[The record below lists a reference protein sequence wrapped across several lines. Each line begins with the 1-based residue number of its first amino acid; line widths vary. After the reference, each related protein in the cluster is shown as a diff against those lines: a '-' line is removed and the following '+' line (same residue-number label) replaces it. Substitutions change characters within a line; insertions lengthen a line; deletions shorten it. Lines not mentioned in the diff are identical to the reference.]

1 MAVADS
7 YTVHAGET
15 LTIAAAA
22 GLLANDSD
30 GDGDALSVLSF
41 SAAANG
47 TLNVVTDGSFT
58 YAPNPGFTGTETIT
72 YTISDGTTTSSGTL
86 TIEVQNAAPA
96 AVDDSY
102 TVHAGETL
110 TIAAAAGLLANDS
123 DGDGDAL
130 SVLSFSA
137 AANGTLNVVTD
148 GSFTYA
154 PNPGFTGTE
163 TITYT
168 ISDGTTTSSGT
179 LTIEVQNAAPV
190 AVDDSYTVTEGNT
203 LLVDAGLGLLANDS
217 DVDGDALA
225 VVSFSTP
232 VNGVLDIA
240 GDGSF
245 SYTPNPGFSG
255 IETISYTI
263 GDGSAS
269 STAQLEIAVEAAAE
283 PEVVRIG
290 DAPTRVSSANLNVIQ
305 DAWSGMHVASIEHK
319 ADITDAAEPWSD
331 VSFSGV
337 NTTTLAGVDHFSGD
351 LGVSGQ
357 SLATS
362 SIRQELDGREALR
375 FELDQAANK
384 VTVDLARFFLNDDG
398 SVYAES
404 GRLQVLDASGSV
416 VGETVFSATAT
427 SGAMTVNLETEDA
440 FSAVELTS
448 GAYDGTDF
456 IFGAYADAGGD
467 FGTAPYADA
476 AGKLHGSDFLV
487 DWVEFEFMPLATPP
501 APDVGIG

>member
-1 MAVADS
+1 M
-7 YTVHAGET
+7 
-15 LTIAAAA
+15 
-22 GLLANDSD
+22 
-30 GDGDALSVLSF
+30 
-41 SAAANG
+41 
-47 TLNVVTDGSFT
+47 
-58 YAPNPGFTGTETIT
+58 
-72 YTISDGTTTSSGTL
+72 
-86 TIEVQNAAPA
+86 
-96 AVDDSY
+96 
-102 TVHAGETL
+102 HAGETL

-269 STAQLEIAVEAAAE
+269 STAQLEITVEAAAE